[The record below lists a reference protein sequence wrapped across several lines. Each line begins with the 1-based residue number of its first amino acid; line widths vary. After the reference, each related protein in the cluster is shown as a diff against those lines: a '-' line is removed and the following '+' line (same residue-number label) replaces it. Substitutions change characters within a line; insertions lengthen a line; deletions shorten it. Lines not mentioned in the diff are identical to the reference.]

1 MEMFYTAEMLLVK
14 VRKVNKAEPTGGTR
28 PGKGRKEGKAFGRY
42 FCGGEDRKSLIGGAG
57 GRFQRRSDLFWD
69 IGKTRSRK
77 K

>member
-42 FCGGEDRKSLIGGAG
+42 FCGGEDRKSLIGGG
-57 GRFQRRSDLFWD
+57 GEVSETIRLILGYRED
-69 IGKTRSRK
+69 
-77 K
+77 